1 MNINANKIWPDIL
14 RCFESKKKEQILLS
28 LSRKK
33 YYARAESSD
42 VVKPI
47 HHRGRNSLALDIT
60 RARRLYHNVTT
71 SRGQSS
77 TRCLEYLSTK
87 NSFVPK
93 RIFPR
98 FFHDC
103 SSSPPTAKMAPYS
116 PPSLAW
122 KGKARGAN
130 IFVGSAF
137 SSALPIFLGGRDKR
151 GGGHRAVKIPQ
162 RE

>member
-1 MNINANKIWPDIL
+1 MNINANIRKIWPDIL
-14 RCFESKKKEQILLS
+14 RCFKSKKKEQILLS

-71 SRGQSS
+71 SHGQSS

-103 SSSPPTAKMAPYS
+103 SSSPPN
-116 PPSLAW
+116 
-122 KGKARGAN
+122 GKNGAVFPTVFGMKREGEGGQYFRGA
-130 IFVGSAF
+130 G
-137 SSALPIFLGGRDKR
+137 IFLGFADFPR
-151 GGGHRAVKIPQ
+151 GSR
-162 RE
+162 

>member
-1 MNINANKIWPDIL
+1 MARYIAL
-14 RCFESKKKEQILLS
+14 FRVEKKEQILLS

-103 SSSPPTAKMAPYS
+103 SSSPPNGKNGAHR
-116 PPSLAW
+116 LW
-122 KGKARGAN
+122 HEKGRRGGP
-130 IFVGSAF
+130 IFSWGRHFPRLCRF
-137 SSALPIFLGGRDKR
+137 SSGVEIR
-151 GGGHRAVKIPQ
+151 GVVVIEP
-162 RE
+162 

>member
-1 MNINANKIWPDIL
+1 MARYRISSMNINANKIWPDIL
-14 RCFESKKKEQILLS
+14 RCFESKKRNKFFSLS

-103 SSSPPTAKMAPYS
+103 SSSPP
-116 PPSLAW
+116 
-122 KGKARGAN
+122 KGKNGAVFPTVFGMKREGEGGQYFRG
-130 IFVGSAF
+130 VG
-137 SSALPIFLGGRDKR
+137 IFLGFADFPR
-151 GGGHRAVKIPQ
+151 GSR
-162 RE
+162 

>member
-14 RCFESKKKEQILLS
+14 RCFESKKRNKFFSLS

-103 SSSPPTAKMAPYS
+103 SSSPPN
-116 PPSLAW
+116 
-122 KGKARGAN
+122 GKNGAVFPTVFAMKREGEGGQYFRG
-130 IFVGSAF
+130 VG
-137 SSALPIFLGGRDKR
+137 IFLGFADFPR
-151 GGGHRAVKIPQ
+151 GSR
-162 RE
+162 

>member
-1 MNINANKIWPDIL
+1 MNINANKILPDIL
-14 RCFESKKKEQILLS
+14 RCFKSKKRNKFFSLS

-103 SSSPPTAKMAPYS
+103 SSSPPN
-116 PPSLAW
+116 
-122 KGKARGAN
+122 GKNGAVFPTVFAMKREGEGGQYFRG
-130 IFVGSAF
+130 VG
-137 SSALPIFLGGRDKR
+137 IFLGFADFPR
-151 GGGHRAVKIPQ
+151 GSR
-162 RE
+162 